1 MPLLYRVNN
10 LLPRHE
16 VTDRSA
22 VCMMQ
27 IFVILSDNRMMSVV
41 NSKRHQRLIIRN
53 SPPMITH
60 GAVRHGEDFEIP
72 IDVLLEQLRPTLK

>member
-1 MPLLYRVNN
+1 MYRLNY

-16 VTDRSA
+16 VIDRSA

-27 IFVILSDNRMMSVV
+27 IFVILSMSVV